1 MLLSDLGNSFPL
13 QTVFVSL
20 FCLFCSCWEKKKHL
34 CKAPWLLNLGIR
46 CLGSDFS
53 VGFCEVTLVSE
64 RRLFWVRGSHSSY
77 SIGSSLGGLFS
88 LKVILTV
95 DYPLWLVCFS
105 LCCACE
111 VVLKLAVRRCF
122 CFSCESGDSLEN
134 HLSFQ
139 IWFKVCH

>member
-1 MLLSDLGNSFPL
+1 M
-13 QTVFVSL
+13 
-20 FCLFCSCWEKKKHL
+20 EKKKKKTPL
-34 CKAPWLLNLGIR
+34 QSALLLNLGIR
-46 CLGSDFS
+46 CLGSALS

-88 LKVILTV
+88 YKVILTV

-111 VVLKLAVRRCF
+111 VVLKLAVWRCI